1 MDPRVAGR
9 TARRIE
15 TLHALSYFAADVEGE
30 LTALGL
36 RAGRMS
42 YFAQRAA
49 PMGPVGGGTV
59 AATFY
64 VFNPSLVHH
73 FVPACWG
80 LASPAD
86 VTAARYRGVTA
97 AYTRLLG
104 ADTLASPEV
113 AEAADLARN
122 GGCRVHGRG
131 PAAVRRARRPG
142 LADGAAP
149 GAVPRAHAAARA
161 PRGRPRRGAP
171 LGRAERAR
179 GPGVAL
185 GDRAR
190 LHRPRGPSHPGR
202 SEDEWAA
209 AVAVLA
215 ERGVL
220 TPDGALTDEGAAL
233 RTSVER
239 ATEVLAGAPW
249 DALGADGTARLEALC
264 LPLVPRAV
272 EGGAFPA
279 GVFG

>member
-15 TLHALSYFAADVEGE
+15 TLHALSYFAADVESE

-73 FVPACWG
+73 FVPACWD

-86 VTAARYRGVTA
+86 ITAARYRGVTA

-104 ADTLASPEV
+104 ADTLTSPEV
-113 AEAADLARN
+113 GEAADLARTAAA
-122 GGCRVHGRG
+122 GCTVEGR
-131 PAAVRRARRPG
+131 PLYA
-142 LADGAAP
+142 
-149 GAVPRAHAAARA
+149 AHADLDWPTTPHLALFHALTLLREHRGDGHIAALLSAGLSGLEAQVSHSATGHGFTVPAARA
-161 PRGRPRRGAP
+161 TRGW
-171 LGRAERAR
+171 
-179 GPGVAL
+179 
-185 GDRAR
+185 
-190 LHRPRGPSHPGR
+190 

-209 AVAVLA
+209 AVATLA
-215 ERGVL
+215 KRGVL

-264 LPLVPRAV
+264 LPLVLRAV
-272 EGGAFPA
+272 DGGAFPA